1 MKRTLAM
8 LVPPAVTAVALAAA
22 AIAMAASSPTV
33 ATGTHTHVT
42 DTGAVLHGTVNP
54 NGSATTYFFQWG
66 LTTAYGVQS
75 VAHSAGHGTKPVSV
89 SGPATGLIPGTA
101 YHYRLVA
108 TNGAGTT
115 VGADRTFTSAGNPP
129 PNVATGPATLLAK
142 NAATLT
148 AVISPNKQATTY
160 YFQYGTSTTY
170 GSQTIA
176 AAVPAGTVPVTV
188 SAVLQGLEART
199 IFHYRIVAL
208 HGNTA
213 PQPGADAT
221 FMTLPRHRPVPSIK
235 ASTKPS
241 HDSHKPFV
249 FATSGSIKGPNWI
262 PAVYDCRGNVNVK
275 FLLGGRRVGSTLLP
289 VQPDC
294 KFSGQ
299 TVFNHLPHNGHLPR
313 PVRLT
318 VIVQYAG
325 NGYLTPRKASPETI
339 SEG

>member
-1 MKRTLAM
+1 M
-8 LVPPAVTAVALAAA
+8 
-22 AIAMAASSPTV
+22 
-33 ATGTHTHVT
+33 
-42 DTGAVLHGTVNP
+42 
-54 NGSATTYFFQWG
+54 
-66 LTTAYGVQS
+66 QS
-75 VAHSAGHGTKPVSV
+75 VARSAGHGTKAVSV
-89 SGPATGLIPGTA
+89 TATATGLIPGTA

-129 PNVATGPATLLAK
+129 PSVATGPATQVGK
-142 NAATLT
+142 NAATVT

-160 YFQYGTSTTY
+160 YFQYGTSTSY

-176 AAVPAGTVPVTV
+176 ATVAAGTVPVTV
-188 SAVLQGLEART
+188 SAALQGLEART

-221 FMTLPRHRPVPSIK
+221 FMTLPRHRPVPRIR
-235 ASTKPS
+235 ATVKPG
-241 HDSHKPFV
+241 HDAHKPFV
-249 FATSGSIKGPNWI
+249 FTTSGSIQGPNWI
-262 PAVYDCRGNVNVK
+262 PAAYDCRGNVTVR
-275 FLLGGRRVGSTLLP
+275 FLLGRRPIGSTLLP
-289 VQPDC
+289 LQPNC
-294 KFSGQ
+294 KFAGQ

-318 VIVQYAG
+318 VVVRYAG

-339 SEG
+339 NEG